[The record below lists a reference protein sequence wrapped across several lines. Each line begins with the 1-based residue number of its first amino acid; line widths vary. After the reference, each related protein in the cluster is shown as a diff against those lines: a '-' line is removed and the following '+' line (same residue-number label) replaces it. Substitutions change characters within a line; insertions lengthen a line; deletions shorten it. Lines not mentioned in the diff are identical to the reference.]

1 MEYEIKE
8 NNELRLETYS
18 PICDKC
24 FRLIYISCDFINNF
38 ILTICSYCNKI
49 DVYKHIT
56 FIEKLKKINN
66 PLLNSL
72 CQKCSKKIN
81 SPDKSFY
88 LIEEPDLLFSIVC
101 DKCSEEKEFQSYLKK
116 LKINELIKHYLYI
129 YMKKIKI

>member
-1 MEYEIKE
+1 M
-8 NNELRLETYS
+8 
-18 PICDKC
+18 
-24 FRLIYISCDFINNF
+24 
-38 ILTICSYCNKI
+38 
-49 DVYKHIT
+49 
-56 FIEKLKKINN
+56 
-66 PLLNSL
+66 NSL

-129 YMKKIKI
+129 YEKNKNLDKIKQLEQNFLEEKTFILNNLIILKDYEEKLNLIELISQNTFKPSRIKAEKKI